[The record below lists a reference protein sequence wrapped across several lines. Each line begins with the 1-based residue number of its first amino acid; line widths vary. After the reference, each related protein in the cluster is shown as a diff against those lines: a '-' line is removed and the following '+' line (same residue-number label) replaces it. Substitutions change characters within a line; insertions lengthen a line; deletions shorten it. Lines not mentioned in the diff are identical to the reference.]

1 MDPILLE
8 YLEGPVILMT
18 LVGLTYAVKVMFW
31 GKGPIRR
38 IKGSAQQQALEERL
52 ADLEDRWEQLEVHHE
67 GQVADLEERLEFAER
82 LLSQQQS
89 HKLYA
94 PEEPEI
100 STPV

>member
-1 MDPILLE
+1 MDPMVHLF
-8 YLEGPVILMT
+8 EGPIVLAT

-38 IKGSAQQQALEERL
+38 IKGSAQQQMQRL
-52 ADLEDRWEQLEVHHE
+52 N
-67 GQVADLEERLEFAER
+67 
-82 LLSQQQS
+82 
-89 HKLYA
+89 A